1 MTVRRHKELPG
12 EVPAPV
18 RLRREARQAA
28 WDASRTGFPARL
40 DAVDWPATHLAH
52 EPALDLITRSPFTLP
67 NSGTRNMQVRG
78 AGLALDWL
86 GGFPGGTWQ
95 QRWHASGAEAAKAG
109 WKQGCAGWMDARGV
123 HAGNRMD
130 ELSIGL
136 ILAVCADIVRP
147 SLPWLTASGVSPGAL
162 ARNLERT
169 RDQAGLSR
177 LRKAI
182 DDGAVSVGAR
192 HAAIRRAAVIMAA
205 KGGTLAEIVAGDF
218 LALLDA
224 EREARNRT
232 RDYSAVSW
240 RLLRQAGAFGPRS
253 PESLAPLLTVGQ
265 RSPAELVDR
274 YQLSCGPVRD
284 LIVDYLQE
292 RQPALDYRSLDT
304 LAQQL
309 ARNFWAD
316 LECHHPGIAS
326 LNLPPAVAVAWKQRM
341 RTRTDGTGQADGQR
355 LASRHTLMS
364 VRAFYLDLACWAA
377 EDPARWGQW
386 AVPSPVSKTD
396 TETRKEDRR
405 RKSRMDSRTRE
416 RLPVLPVLARSA
428 AGHRDRTAGTL
439 KAALAVPPGATF
451 TVGGRSFTQTA
462 PRKPAIRTWAHDS
475 DGTRHDL
482 TWEEDH
488 AFWTW
493 AIIEV
498 LRATGIRVEE
508 LLELTHHS
516 LIQYRLPTTGELVP
530 LLQIAPSKTDTERLL
545 VVSPDLADV
554 LASIITRLT
563 GRDGKIPLTAR
574 YDEHEHVWQPPAPL
588 LFQRRSGTELR
599 HVSSGTIRN
608 MLNTAL
614 GRTGLANAAGQP
626 LIFTPHDFRRM
637 FITDAIMTGL
647 PPHIAQVIAG
657 HRNINVTM
665 GYKATYPEEV
675 ITHHQAFIARRRALR
690 PTDEYRTPTDEE
702 WEEFLGHFER
712 RKLSVGNCGR
722 AFSTPCVHEHACV
735 RCPMLWP
742 DPAQRPRLAEIRDNL
757 TARITEAEHEGWL
770 GEIEGLQIS
779 LAGANDKLAQIDRRG
794 GRHQPVNLGFPTF
807 PPQRQPEITMPV
819 SP

>member
-1 MTVRRHKELPG
+1 MTVRLHKELQG

-28 WDASRTGFPARL
+28 WDASRTGFPARP
-40 DAVDWPATHLAH
+40 DPAGWPATHLSH
-52 EPALDLITRSPFTLP
+52 ESALGLITRPPFTLP
-67 NSGTRNMQVRG
+67 NPGTRNMQARG
-78 AGLALDWL
+78 AGLVLDWL
-86 GGFPGGTWQ
+86 AGFPGSTWQ
-95 QRWHASGAEAAKAG
+95 QRWQASGAEDTGAG
-109 WKQGCAGWMDARGV
+109 WKQDCAGWMDARGV
-123 HAGNRMD
+123 HARKRMD

-147 SLPWLTASGVSPGAL
+147 GLPWLTASGVSPGAL

-169 RDQAGLSR
+169 RDHDGLCG

-182 DDGAVSVGAR
+182 GDGDVSVGAR
-192 HAAIRRAAVIMAA
+192 HAALRRAAVIMAA

-218 LALLDA
+218 LELLDA
-224 EREARNRT
+224 EREARSRT

-253 PESLAPLLTVGQ
+253 PGLLAPLLTVGQ

-274 YQLSCGPVRD
+274 YQPACRPVRD

-292 RQPALDYRSLDT
+292 RQPGLDYRSLDT

-316 LECHHPGIAS
+316 LERHHPGTDS
-326 LNLPPAVAVAWKQRM
+326 LNLPPAVAAAWKQRM
-341 RTRTDGTGQADGQR
+341 RTRAGSTGQADGQR

-386 AVPSPVSKTD
+386 AVPSPVSKAD
-396 TETRKEDRR
+396 VETRKEDRR

-428 AGHRDRTAGTL
+428 ADHRDRTAGTL
-439 KAALAVPPGATF
+439 KAALAASPGAAF
-451 TVGGRSFTQTA
+451 SAGGRSFTRSV
-462 PRKPAIRTWAHDS
+462 PRKAGVRTRALDS
-475 DGTRHDL
+475 DGRWHDL

-488 AFWTW
+488 AFWAW
-493 AIIEV
+493 AVIEV
-498 LRATGIRVEE
+498 LRATGVRAEE

-554 LASIITRLT
+554 LAAVITRLA
-563 GRDGKIPLTAR
+563 GPDGKIPLTAR

-614 GRTGLANAAGQP
+614 ARTGLTDAAGHP

-657 HRNINVTM
+657 HRNINVTI
-665 GYKATYPEEV
+665 GYKAVYPEEV

-690 PTDEYRTPTDEE
+690 PTEEYRTPTDEE

-722 AFSTPCVHEHACV
+722 AFATPCIHEHACL

-742 DPAQRPRLAEIRDNL
+742 DPAQRPRIAEIRDNL
-757 TARITEAEHEGWL
+757 TARITEAESEGWL

-779 LAGANDKLAQIDRRG
+779 LAGANDKLAQIDRR
-794 GRHQPVNLGFPTF
+794 RHARQPVDLGLPAM
-807 PPQRQPEITMPV
+807 PSQQQREIAMPV

>member
-1 MTVRRHKELPG
+1 M
-12 EVPAPV
+12 
-18 RLRREARQAA
+18 
-28 WDASRTGFPARL
+28 
-40 DAVDWPATHLAH
+40 
-52 EPALDLITRSPFTLP
+52 
-67 NSGTRNMQVRG
+67 
-78 AGLALDWL
+78 
-86 GGFPGGTWQ
+86 
-95 QRWHASGAEAAKAG
+95 
-109 WKQGCAGWMDARGV
+109 
-123 HAGNRMD
+123 
-130 ELSIGL
+130 
-136 ILAVCADIVRP
+136 
-147 SLPWLTASGVSPGAL
+147 
-162 ARNLERT
+162 
-169 RDQAGLSR
+169 
-177 LRKAI
+177 
-182 DDGAVSVGAR
+182 
-192 HAAIRRAAVIMAA
+192 
-205 KGGTLAEIVAGDF
+205 
-218 LALLDA
+218 
-224 EREARNRT
+224 
-232 RDYSAVSW
+232 SW
-240 RLLRQAGAFGPRS
+240 RLLRQAGALGPRS
-253 PESLAPLLTVGQ
+253 PELLAPLLTVGQ

-274 YQLSCGPVRD
+274 YRLVCRPVRD

-316 LECHHPGIAS
+316 LEHHHPGIAS
-326 LNLPPAVAVAWKQRM
+326 LTLPPAVAAAWKQRV

-377 EDPARWGQW
+377 EGPARWGPW

-396 TETRKEDRR
+396 AETRKEDRR

-428 AGHRDRTAGTL
+428 AGHRDRAAGTL
-439 KAALAVPPGATF
+439 KAAQAAPPGAAF
-451 TVGGRSFTQTA
+451 TAGGRSFTRSA
-462 PRKPAIRTWAHDS
+462 PLKAGIKTWAHDS

-493 AIIEV
+493 AVIEV
-498 LRATGIRVEE
+498 LRATGVRVEE

-516 LIQYRLPTTGELVP
+516 LIQYRLPATGELVP

-554 LASIITRLT
+554 LAAIITRLA
-563 GRDGKIPLTAR
+563 GPDGKIPLTAR

-614 GRTGLANAAGQP
+614 ARTGLADAAGQP

-722 AFSTPCVHEHACV
+722 AFSTPCIHEHACL

-742 DPAQRPRLAEIRDNL
+742 DPAQRPRIAEIRDNL
-757 TARITEAEHEGWL
+757 TARITEAESEGWL

-779 LAGANDKLAQIDRRG
+779 LAGANDKLAQIDRRHR
-794 GRHQPVNLGFPTF
+794 GRQPVALGLPAM
-807 PPQRQPEITMPV
+807 PPQPRSENAMPI
-819 SP
+819 ST